1 MALEGI
7 HPTLRQVPPR
17 VEYFSIMA
25 VLKPSCAQRIADTY
39 PPGPEP
45 IMTTSNEFIVYC
57 FIYYFNKKCYKI
69 KELSFV

>member
-1 MALEGI
+1 MVREANNDFEGI

-17 VEYFSIMA
+17 TGYFSIIA

-45 IMTTSNEFIVYC
+45 
-57 FIYYFNKKCYKI
+57 
-69 KELSFV
+69 